1 MLNKFLL
8 QNKKN
13 NEIQKNID
21 DIIYYEGFVYEE
33 FYFDKFLENKY
44 NNHKVLLNYNFELL
58 FKISVLLFF
67 VYTVYSVNLINKN
80 IKTSDLMLKKSL
92 LIIQKKILNS
102 KINVSVGNIFL
113 EKKIDEIL
121 NYHHNLEYDY
131 RFSFKKIKDDINI
144 LLNKITIIEDNF
156 N

>member
-13 NEIQKNID
+13 NQIQKNID

-33 FYFDKFLENKY
+33 FNFDKFLENKY
-44 NNHKVLLNYNFELL
+44 NYHKVLLNYNFELL

-67 VYTVYSVNLINKN
+67 VYTVYSVNLIDKN

-92 LIIQKKILNS
+92 FIIQEKILDS
-102 KINVSVGNIFL
+102 KINISVENIFL

-121 NYHHNLEYDY
+121 KYLHNLEHDS
-131 RFSFKKIKDDINI
+131 RFSFKKIKEDINI
-144 LLNKITIIEDNF
+144 LLKK
-156 N
+156 

>member
-13 NEIQKNID
+13 NQIQKNIN

-33 FYFDKFLENKY
+33 FNFDKFLENKY

-67 VYTVYSVNLINKN
+67 VYTVYSVNLIDKN

-92 LIIQKKILNS
+92 FIIQEKILDS
-102 KINVSVGNIFL
+102 KINISVENIFL

-121 NYHHNLEYDY
+121 KYLHNLEHDS
-131 RFSFKKIKDDINI
+131 RFSFKKIKEDINI
-144 LLNKITIIEDNF
+144 LLKE
-156 N
+156 

>member
-13 NEIQKNID
+13 NQIQKNID

-33 FYFDKFLENKY
+33 FNFDKFLENKY

-58 FKISVLLFF
+58 FKISVLSFF
-67 VYTVYSVNLINKN
+67 VYTVYSVNLIDKN

-92 LIIQKKILNS
+92 FIIQEKILDS
-102 KINVSVGNIFL
+102 KINISVENIFL

-121 NYHHNLEYDY
+121 KYLHNLEYDS
-131 RFSFKKIKDDINI
+131 RFSFKKIKEDINI
-144 LLNKITIIEDNF
+144 LLKK
-156 N
+156 

>member
-13 NEIQKNID
+13 NQIQKNID

-33 FYFDKFLENKY
+33 FNFDKFLENKY

-67 VYTVYSVNLINKN
+67 VYTVYSVNLIDKN

-92 LIIQKKILNS
+92 FIIQEKILDS
-102 KINVSVGNIFL
+102 KINISVENIFL

-121 NYHHNLEYDY
+121 KYLHNLEYDS
-131 RFSFKKIKDDINI
+131 RFSFKKIKEDINI
-144 LLNKITIIEDNF
+144 LLKK
-156 N
+156 

>member
-13 NEIQKNID
+13 NQIQKNID

-92 LIIQKKILNS
+92 LIIQEKILNS

-121 NYHHNLEYDY
+121 NYHHKLEYDS

-144 LLNKITIIEDNF
+144 LLNKITIIEDNL

>member
-92 LIIQKKILNS
+92 LIIQEKILNS

>member
-92 LIIQKKILNS
+92 LIIQEKILNS
-102 KINVSVGNIFL
+102 KILIA
-113 EKKIDEIL
+113 K
-121 NYHHNLEYDY
+121 
-131 RFSFKKIKDDINI
+131 
-144 LLNKITIIEDNF
+144 
-156 N
+156 

>member
-13 NEIQKNID
+13 NQIQKNID

-33 FYFDKFLENKY
+33 FNFDKFLENKY

-67 VYTVYSVNLINKN
+67 VYTVYSVNLIDKN

-92 LIIQKKILNS
+92 FIIQEKILDS
-102 KINVSVGNIFL
+102 KIDISVENIFL

-121 NYHHNLEYDY
+121 KYLHNLEYDS
-131 RFSFKKIKDDINI
+131 RFSFKKIKEDINI
-144 LLNKITIIEDNF
+144 LLKK
-156 N
+156 